1 MLQLE
6 KHGVVIGNAYQNT
19 ISSGVFIDC
28 ITESLAS
35 ELKIDLEKCN
45 FFNVL
50 ADRSTDWSINENEAL
65 FLIKLY
71 LL

>member
-28 ITESLAS
+28 ITESLAN

-50 ADRSTDWSINENEAL
+50 TDRSTDWSINENEAL